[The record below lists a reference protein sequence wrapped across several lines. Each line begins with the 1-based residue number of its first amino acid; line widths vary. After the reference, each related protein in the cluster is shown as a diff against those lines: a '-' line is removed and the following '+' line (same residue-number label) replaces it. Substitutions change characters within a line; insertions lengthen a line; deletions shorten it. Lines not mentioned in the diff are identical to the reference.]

1 MASGMKNW
9 EPHPWWARQ
18 AGVGGDEEGL
28 SFLTD
33 FIRNKQEKLAGVY
46 LRSRCTQ
53 LITCI

>member
-33 FIRNKQEKLAGVY
+33 FIRNKQEKLAGVS
-46 LRSRCTQ
+46 LFQAFR
-53 LITCI
+53 